1 MQSWRFGAGL
11 LLTVVACAV
20 QNNPL
25 PEDGGDDD
33 DVGGTSAGGKASSAG
48 KSAGGVPTS
57 SGSSQ
62 GGKSGDGS
70 GGDFGDQEGG
80 KGGTSSGGAAGKT
93 SGGSATGGGGAG
105 TSGSGGKGGS
115 TSGGTSSGGGGST
128 SGGVSGG
135 GSGGGG
141 TSSGGGG
148 GGSCMPLNAGN
159 LAGISARYEK
169 EGNDDY
175 ALAGKLIIA
184 NTGPNTLNLADLKLR
199 YYFTNEVTA
208 ALQKTINWCYYRPNG
223 GGAQEDR
230 TGKVSFDVVP
240 MACKPTGADTYLE
253 FKFTADAGLLEPG
266 KQIYFS
272 WAVHNSASQK
282 FTKTNDYSYD
292 ASATEGNDFNKVVVL
307 QNSGS
312 KIWGTEP

>member
-1 MQSWRFGAGL
+1 MQSWRFGAAL
-11 LLTVVACAV
+11 LLTVAACAV

-25 PEDGGDDD
+25 PDDSGDDD
-33 DVGGTSAGGKASSAG
+33 DAVAGSSAGGKTSSAG
-48 KSAGGVPTS
+48 KSSGGTQS
-57 SGSSQ
+57 GSGSSQ
-62 GGKSGDGS
+62 GGKSGDGA
-70 GGDFGDQEGG
+70 GGDMEDRGGGG
-80 KGGTSSGGAAGKT
+80 KGGSGGAAGKP
-93 SGGSATGGGGAG
+93 SGGTSAGGSGGTA
-105 TSGSGGKGGS
+105 SGGKGGS
-115 TSGGTSSGGGGST
+115 GGTSAGGGGAAN
-128 SGGVSGG
+128 GGTAAGGG

-141 TSSGGGG
+141 SS
-148 GGSCMPLNAGN
+148 CTPLNAGN

-184 NTGPNTLNLADLKLR
+184 NVGPNTVNLADLKLR

-208 ALQKTINWCYYRPNG
+208 ALEKTINWCYYRPNG

-230 TGKVSFDVVP
+230 TGKVSFDIVP
-240 MACKPTGADTYLE
+240 MTCKPTGADTYLE
-253 FKFTADAGLLEPG
+253 FKFTADAGLLEAG

-312 KIWGTEP
+312 RIWGTEP